1 MILMNLT
8 GLNAEN
14 DPYVLMQVEVKV
26 FGAGKI
32 CLKQVPFDD
41 CT

>member
-1 MILMNLT
+1 MLKMIHMF
-8 GLNAEN
+8 
-14 DPYVLMQVEVKV
+14 LMQVEVKV

-32 CLKQVPFDD
+32 SLKQVPFDD